1 MTGESGHGSLT
12 DQWRNLSFYTK
23 GARLTGS
30 KGRGGKSGDTASN
43 WGEIIGLGPGAR
55 SRGGEMWEGNLNI
68 L

>member
-30 KGRGGKSGDTASN
+30 KGRGGKSVRRHSKQ
-43 WGEIIGLGPGAR
+43 LGRNHRAWT
-55 SRGGEMWEGNLNI
+55 RGQE
-68 L
+68 